1 MPKRGQKGRRRNG
14 DGTIYERKNGTYAAT
29 FTIEGGKRKT
39 IYAKTYKE
47 AQEKLKK
54 ALYEQQQGTLITA
67 PQQTIAQFLRD
78 WLESTQ
84 VQSVRPRTYER
95 YEEIVRL
102 HIIPVLGKH
111 QLQKLAAQQVQTF
124 YAKKLKEGLSSTTV
138 NTIHNVFHKALD
150 TAKKWKLIFEN
161 VCDLVSPPRSR
172 QPEFKPLTLEQV
184 RVLLDVARGHPI
196 EALLTLALATG
207 MRRGEL
213 LGLKWQDI
221 DFKAGTLQVRRVMTR
236 FPTKMRGE
244 GEAVYREAEPKT
256 KRSRRN
262 ITIVPFAV
270 ETLKQHRQRQAVI
283 KEKAGP
289 AWQERDLVFC
299 TSLGTPVHP
308 TRGILDPFKALL
320 KLAGLPNIRF
330 HDLRHSA
337 ATLLL
342 GMDVHPKIVQEILGH
357 SNISITLDIYSH
369 VLPSMQRDAMSR
381 LNDAFMRQE
390 NPSSQESDRSAEEGN
405 PNA

>member
-67 PQQTIAQFLRD
+67 PQQTVTQFLRD

-102 HIIPVLGKH
+102 HIIPALGKH
-111 QLQKLAAQQVQTF
+111 QLQKLTAQQVQTF

-161 VCDLVSPPRSR
+161 VCDLVSPPRAR
-172 QPEFKPLTLEQV
+172 QSEFKPLTLEQI

-207 MRRGEL
+207 MRRGKL
-213 LGLKWQDI
+213 LGLKWRDI
-221 DFKAGTLQVRRVMTR
+221 DFAIGTLQIHRILTRV
-236 FPTKMRGE
+236 PTKVPGK
-244 GEAVYREAEPKT
+244 GFIEAEPKT
-256 KRSRRN
+256 EKSRRN
-262 ITIVPFAV
+262 IILAPFALDV
-270 ETLKQHRQRQAVI
+270 LKQHRTRQLEA
-283 KEKAGP
+283 KLKAGP
-289 AWQERDLVFC
+289 KWEEHDYVFC
-299 TSLGTPVHP
+299 TSVGTHLNPDRDV
-308 TRGILDPFKALL
+308 LFQLKKLL
-320 KLAGLPNIRF
+320 KQAGLPDIRF

-342 GMDVHPKIVQEILGH
+342 SMGVHPKVVQEILGH
-357 SNISITLDIYSH
+357 SQITMTLDVYSH
-369 VLPSMQRDAMSR
+369 VLPTMQQEAMNK
-381 LNDAFMRQE
+381 LNDALQ
-390 NPSSQESDRSAEEGN
+390 
-405 PNA
+405 